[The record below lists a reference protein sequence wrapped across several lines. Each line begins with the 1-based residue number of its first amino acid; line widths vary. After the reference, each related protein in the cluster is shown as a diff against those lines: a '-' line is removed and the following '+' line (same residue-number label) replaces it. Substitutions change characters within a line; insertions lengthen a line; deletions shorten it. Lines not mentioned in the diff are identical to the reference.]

1 MSNSFNR
8 LWDNPILPVW
18 LAFLQE
24 HPVQNVKEFAKAVRH
39 LRSDRASAVFHLRDV
54 VLSDIKSLGKLGLR
68 QAFPCPQPCK
78 LCCQPYPSSLLAD
91 GAFFW
96 HSCKFRRGIDLYL

>member
-8 LWDNPILPVW
+8 LWDNPILPGW

-39 LRSDRASAVFHLRDV
+39 LRFDRTSAVFHLRDV

-68 QAFPCPQPCK
+68 HAFPCPQP
-78 LCCQPYPSSLLAD
+78 LQAVLQALSVQLP
-91 GAFFW
+91 
-96 HSCKFRRGIDLYL
+96 R